1 MTKGPAVILI
11 SANSEWRVV
20 RSRFHS
26 AVVELTPYGEW
37 FQQELAGIV
46 CVFVHGG
53 WGKIAA
59 AGSAQYAIDRWQP
72 GIMINLGTCGG
83 FVGRVAKGD
92 ILLAESTL
100 VYDIIEQMSDPQVA
114 IDHYAT
120 RLDLNWL
127 REPYPLPVRRERLIS
142 ADRDILADEV
152 PQLVSRYQAVAAD
165 WESGAIAWVAA
176 RNQTRCLILRGV
188 SDLVGVDGGEAYG
201 NHAVFEMGTR
211 AVMNRLLESLPD
223 WLACCD

>member
-1 MTKGPAVILI
+1 MKGPAIILI

-26 AVVELTPYGEW
+26 AVIERTPYGEW
-37 FQQELAGIV
+37 FQQDLTGVA

-59 AGSAQYAIDRWQP
+59 AGSTQYAIDRWQP
-72 GIMINLGTCGG
+72 GIIINLGTCGG
-83 FVGRVAKGD
+83 FAGRAAKGD

-100 VYDIIEQMSDPQVA
+100 VYDIIEQMSDPQAA

-120 RLDLNWL
+120 HLDLSWL
-127 REPYPLPVRRERLIS
+127 SEPCPLPVRRERLIS

-176 RNQTRCLILRGV
+176 RNQVRCLILRGV
-188 SDLVGVDGGEAYG
+188 SDLVGVNGGEAYG
-201 NHAVFEMGTR
+201 NHAVFEAGTLT
-211 AVMNRLLESLPD
+211 VMNRLLESLPD
-223 WLACCD
+223 WLVCCG

>member
-1 MTKGPAVILI
+1 MAKSPAVILI

-26 AVVELTPYGEW
+26 ANIEVTPYGEW
-37 FQQELAGIV
+37 FQQDLTGLC

-59 AGSAQYAIDRWQP
+59 AASAQYAIDRWKP
-72 GIMINLGTCGG
+72 EIILNLGTCGG
-83 FVGRVAKGD
+83 FTGQTVKGD

-100 VYDIIEQMSDPQVA
+100 VYDIIEQMSDPQAA

-120 RLDLNWL
+120 HLDLTWL
-127 REPYPLPVRRERLIS
+127 KEPYPMPVRRERLIS
-142 ADRDILADEV
+142 ADRDILAVEV
-152 PQLVSRYQAVAAD
+152 PQLVNRYQAVAAD

-176 RNQTRCLILRGV
+176 RNQVRCLILRGV
-188 SDLVGVDGGEAYG
+188 SDLVDVNGGEAYG
-201 NHAVFEMGTR
+201 NHAVFEAGTR

-223 WLACCD
+223 WLGCCG